1 MNKKI
6 VKRIYNI
13 VVILLLAGAACWCL
27 SHFVHGSGV
36 EYTDDALV
44 CRHITPINTR
54 VQDFIKEIRFS
65 DFQHVKKGDKVLM
78 VTNPAPLVV
87 LMSRLK
93 KKAVYF
99 KRGDEAKVEQLAANS
114 LEADELP
121 KSDANGV
128 VRIDMLLSSD
138 TAFAAAQVFS
148 CTDYMYNP
156 VGDIHIYTGSDAKL
170 FITKIRQITR

>member
-1 MNKKI
+1 MTKKDLYSHI
-6 VKRIYNI
+6 NEATNDVARVTDAISI
-13 VVILLLAGAACWCL
+13 GISLIILVAGSILFCLSFQFGPDAVELAMLCLLLGLFGGAIGLILLA
-27 SHFVHGSGV
+27 VRN
-36 EYTDDALV
+36 TKLV
-44 CRHITPINTR
+44 YLPT
-54 VQDFIKEIRFS
+54 
-65 DFQHVKKGDKVLM
+65 
-78 VTNPAPLVV
+78 
-87 LMSRLK
+87 MSRLK

>member
-1 MNKKI
+1 MTKKDLYSHI
-6 VKRIYNI
+6 NEATNDVARVTDAISIGISLIILVAGIILFYI
-13 VVILLLAGAACWCL
+13 SFQFGPDSDELAMLCLLLGLFGGAIGLILLA
-27 SHFVHGSGV
+27 VRN
-36 EYTDDALV
+36 TKLV
-44 CRHITPINTR
+44 YLPT
-54 VQDFIKEIRFS
+54 
-65 DFQHVKKGDKVLM
+65 
-78 VTNPAPLVV
+78 
-87 LMSRLK
+87 MSRLK

-99 KRGDEAKVEQLAANS
+99 RRGDEAKVEQLAANS

-156 VGDIHIYTGSDAKL
+156 VGDIHTYTGSDAKL
-170 FITKIRQITR
+170 FITKIQQITR

>member
-1 MNKKI
+1 MTKKDLYSHI
-6 VKRIYNI
+6 NEATNDVARVTDAISIGISLIILVAGIILFYI
-13 VVILLLAGAACWCL
+13 SFQFGPDADELAMLCLLLGLFGGAIGLILLA
-27 SHFVHGSGV
+27 V
-36 EYTDDALV
+36 
-44 CRHITPINTR
+44 RNT
-54 VQDFIKEIRFS
+54 
-65 DFQHVKKGDKVLM
+65 
-78 VTNPAPLVV
+78 
-87 LMSRLK
+87 MSRLK

-99 KRGDEAKVEQLAANS
+99 KRGDETKVEQLAANS

>member
-1 MNKKI
+1 MLCLLLGLFGGAI
-6 VKRIYNI
+6 GL
-13 VVILLLAGAACWCL
+13 ILLA
-27 SHFVHGSGV
+27 VRN
-36 EYTDDALV
+36 TKLV
-44 CRHITPINTR
+44 YLPT
-54 VQDFIKEIRFS
+54 
-65 DFQHVKKGDKVLM
+65 
-78 VTNPAPLVV
+78 
-87 LMSRLK
+87 MSRLK

-114 LEADELP
+114 LEAYELP

>member
-1 MNKKI
+1 MTKKDLYSHI
-6 VKRIYNI
+6 NEATNDVARVTDAISIGISLIILVAGIILFYI
-13 VVILLLAGAACWCL
+13 SFHFGPDADELAMLCLLLGLFGGAIGLILLA
-27 SHFVHGSGV
+27 VRN
-36 EYTDDALV
+36 TKLV
-44 CRHITPINTR
+44 YLPT
-54 VQDFIKEIRFS
+54 
-65 DFQHVKKGDKVLM
+65 
-78 VTNPAPLVV
+78 
-87 LMSRLK
+87 MSRLK

>member
-1 MNKKI
+1 MTKKDLYSHI
-6 VKRIYNI
+6 NEATNDVARVTDAISIGISLIILVAGIILFYISFQFGPDADKLAMLCLLLGLFGGAIGL
-13 VVILLLAGAACWCL
+13 ILLA
-27 SHFVHGSGV
+27 VRN
-36 EYTDDALV
+36 TKLV
-44 CRHITPINTR
+44 YLPT
-54 VQDFIKEIRFS
+54 
-65 DFQHVKKGDKVLM
+65 
-78 VTNPAPLVV
+78 
-87 LMSRLK
+87 MSRLK

>member
-1 MNKKI
+1 MTKKDLYSHI
-6 VKRIYNI
+6 NEATNDVARVTDAISIGISLIILVAGIILFYI
-13 VVILLLAGAACWCL
+13 SFQFEPDADELAMLCLLLGLFGGAIGLILLA
-27 SHFVHGSGV
+27 VRN
-36 EYTDDALV
+36 TKLV
-44 CRHITPINTR
+44 YLPT
-54 VQDFIKEIRFS
+54 
-65 DFQHVKKGDKVLM
+65 
-78 VTNPAPLVV
+78 
-87 LMSRLK
+87 MSRLK

>member
-1 MNKKI
+1 MTKKDLYSHI
-6 VKRIYNI
+6 NEATNDVARVTDAISIGISLIILVAGIILFYI
-13 VVILLLAGAACWCL
+13 SFHFGPDADELAMLCLLLGLFGGAIGLILLA
-27 SHFVHGSGV
+27 VRN
-36 EYTDDALV
+36 TKLV
-44 CRHITPINTR
+44 YLPTMN
-54 VQDFIKEIRFS
+54 
-65 DFQHVKKGDKVLM
+65 
-78 VTNPAPLVV
+78 
-87 LMSRLK
+87 RLK

-128 VRIDMLLSSD
+128 VRIEMLLSSD

>member
-1 MNKKI
+1 MTKKDLYSHI
-6 VKRIYNI
+6 NEATNDVARVTDAISIGISLIILVAGIILFYI
-13 VVILLLAGAACWCL
+13 SFQFGPDADELAMLCLLLGLFGGAIGLILLA
-27 SHFVHGSGV
+27 VRN
-36 EYTDDALV
+36 TKLV
-44 CRHITPINTR
+44 FLPT
-54 VQDFIKEIRFS
+54 
-65 DFQHVKKGDKVLM
+65 
-78 VTNPAPLVV
+78 
-87 LMSRLK
+87 MSRLK